1 MQYGGDYLKTVED
14 LTGQRFGRLTVIS
27 RDEDY
32 IYHNKQRYARWKCK
46 CDCGKITIVRAD
58 KLKIGTTQSCGCLQK
73 ERSSEKG
80 KKQKKYNKYDLSGNY
95 GIGNIYTK
103 NPNQSSVFYF
113 DLDDYDKIKNYY
125 WKYDSDGYIQ
135 AFEGRKSIFLHRLV
149 MNCPKNLEVD
159 HIEHLLYDNRKEK
172 LRIVNRSQNC
182 SNKKPKNIWGVSGI
196 RKTESGKYTARIK
209 KDGVSHHLGTFNS
222 LEEAICAR
230 KEAEK
235 KYFSDYSFFNNLI
248 GDN

>member
-1 MQYGGDYLKTVED
+1 MQYGGDYLRTVED

-32 IYHNKQRYARWKCK
+32 IYQSKQRYARWKCK
-46 CDCGKITIVRAD
+46 CDCGKIVTVRAD
-58 KLKIGTTQSCGCLQK
+58 SLKIGKTQSCGCLQK
-73 ERSSEKG
+73 EHASKRG
-80 KKQKKYNKYDLSGNY
+80 KDQKKYNNYDLSGEY
-95 GIGNIYTK
+95 GIGYIYTK
-103 NPNQSSVFYF
+103 NPNQSRVFYF
-113 DLDDYDKIKNYY
+113 DLDDYDNIKDYY

-135 AFEGRKSIFLHRLV
+135 AFEGRYSIFLHRLV

-182 SNKKPKNIWGVSGI
+182 SNKKPKNVWGVSGI
-196 RKTESGKYTARIK
+196 RKTESGKYMARIK
-209 KDGVSHHLGTFNS
+209 KDGVLHHLGTFNS

-235 KYFSDYSFFNNLI
+235 KYFGDCSFSNSLT